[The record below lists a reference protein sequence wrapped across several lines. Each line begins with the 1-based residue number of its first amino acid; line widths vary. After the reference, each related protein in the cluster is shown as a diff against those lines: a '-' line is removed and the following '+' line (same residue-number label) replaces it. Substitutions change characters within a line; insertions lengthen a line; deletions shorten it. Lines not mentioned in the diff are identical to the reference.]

1 MLIFKLANFNDRQKY
16 YYMLQFSN
24 WVKNIFVN
32 KLLYS
37 MIHTYNFNYFNKKM
51 LKNQDNLKFD
61 KNKMI
66 LRNSLLNEL
75 NLISKEIT
83 IDKFLKVNKI
93 PLILEIEDEF
103 CKTIIYNKIIKHTSQ
118 NMSRLYQKIINLDK
132 HLICSILIYIY

>member
-118 NMSRLYQKIINLDK
+118 N
-132 HLICSILIYIY
+132 